1 MQDLQESEGCQDEL
15 ALRVQQLKAELV
27 LFKGLMSNV
36 SRVHVSVTLVAINC
50 LQAVI
55 YGKHSKLVYGFIND
69 SLHKKFLKVINGFS
83 VIRII
88 SPKDK

>member
-36 SRVHVSVTLVAINC
+36 RRAHAQNHTRMDA
-50 LQAVI
+50 
-55 YGKHSKLVYGFIND
+55 
-69 SLHKKFLKVINGFS
+69 FLMSG
-83 VIRII
+83 
-88 SPKDK
+88 

>member
-36 SRVHVSVTLVAINC
+36 RGAHAQTRTRTDAFPVS
-50 LQAVI
+50 
-55 YGKHSKLVYGFIND
+55 G
-69 SLHKKFLKVINGFS
+69 
-83 VIRII
+83 
-88 SPKDK
+88 